1 MSTPGSR
8 PSPGPIALVGSG
20 EFLAQMEDVD
30 RHLLDGRPPR
40 AVFLPT
46 AAGEEGDV
54 AVDHWLDLGRRHY
67 EGLGV
72 EAVALRVVDRTDA
85 DRADLA
91 AQVAGAGLVYLSGG
105 NPGYL
110 ARTLHDTLVWQ
121 AIVAAWRAGAALA
134 GCSAGA
140 GALTALAPDVRNG
153 SATMQAGRAV
163 VGHLAVIP
171 HFDRMMAWD
180 AGFDV
185 RFRSVLAAGVTL
197 VGVDEDTALV
207 GGPGRWTVLGRQ
219 RVTVFGPNGER
230 RAYEAGADLELLPPL
245 PASD

>member
-1 MSTPGSR
+1 MSNASPR

-30 RHLLDGRPPR
+30 RHLLDGRPAR

-46 AAGEEGDV
+46 AAGEEGDRSI
-54 AVDHWLDLGRRHY
+54 DHWLDLGRRHY
-67 EGLGV
+67 ERLGV
-72 EAVALRVVDRTDA
+72 EAVALRVVDRADA

-91 AQVAGAGLVYLSGG
+91 ALVAGAGLVYLSGG

-110 ARTLHDTLVWQ
+110 ARTLHDTLVWR
-121 AIVAAWRAGAALA
+121 AIMAAWQAGAALA

-153 SATMQAGRAV
+153 SATMQAGLGV
-163 VGHLAVIP
+163 VDHLAVIP

-180 AGFDV
+180 AQFDE
-185 RFRSVLAAGVTL
+185 RFRSVLGPGVTL

-207 GGPGRWTVLGRQ
+207 GGPDRWTVMGRQ
-219 RVTVFGPNGER
+219 RVTVFARDGER
-230 RAYEAGADLELLPPL
+230 LAVEAGTELELPP
-245 PASD
+245 PA